1 MAYTYDPV
9 ATTTLTSA
17 ATSVT
22 FSSISS
28 GYTDLILVCKA
39 LANTGGTTDYN
50 LVLNFNSD
58 TGSNYSRT
66 QVYHNGTSG
75 LSGRSTNET
84 YGVIQVG
91 GYLLSSDPTNVF
103 VNINNYSN
111 NTTYKTYLASNGPSS
126 TTTEFVVGLWRSTS
140 AITSITVKTLGG
152 QFKTGSMFTLYGIA
166 AA

>member
-1 MAYTYDPV
+1 MAITYDPV

-39 LANTGGTTDYN
+39 LANTGGTTDYG

-58 TGSNYSRT
+58 TGNNYSRT
-66 QVYHNGTSG
+66 QLLHNGTSAS
-75 LSGRSTNET
+75 SGRSTNET
-84 YGVIQVG
+84 VGQIQVG
-91 GYLLSSDPTNVF
+91 GYLSSSDPTNVF

-111 NTTYKTYLASNGPSS
+111 STTYKTYLASNGPST
-126 TTTEFVVGLWRSTS
+126 TTTEFVVGLWRNTN
-140 AITSITVKTLGG
+140 AITSITVKTYSG
-152 QFKTGSMFTLYGIA
+152 QFKTGSVFTLYGIA

>member
-39 LANTGGTTDYN
+39 LGNTGGTTDYN

-58 TGSNYSRT
+58 TGNNYSRT
-66 QVYHNGTSG
+66 QVLHNGTSG
-75 LSGRSTNET
+75 SSGRSTNET

-91 GYLLSSDPTNVF
+91 GYLSSSDPTSVF

-111 NTTYKTYLASNGPSS
+111 STTHKTYLVSNGPST
-126 TTTEFVVGLWRSTS
+126 TTTEFIAGLWRSTS
-140 AITSITVKTLGG
+140 AITSIAVKALGG